1 MGRMNLSGFHPE
13 KYKTIKG
20 QYMPLACYGEL
31 QISYCITKNIPHLNC
46 CVVSPWCQTRHSLD
60 DRTFNE
66 TVELSLPYNALYDYN
81 GICFVLTSTFTD
93 EKGAH
98 EQLIAGANMRLFNS
112 KKIFRHGIYE
122 IELHPLEPMG
132 IRRFED
138 LEKVIRKSEF
148 DAKPAGMDLLNKLLK
163 TSRKHIRNELFETP
177 LDRHTRSDAERA
189 IEEAKRDSDRLF
201 LSVEFQFSRGHPN
214 LNAPVIF
221 ERREMDPLVSDARSE
236 RWNPVD
242 EKYFKMTRSLRIAD
256 VDRKRKPNKETLD
269 RLKEILEQPPA
280 RDLLEFEG
288 DLVWQY
294 RFYLA
299 EKFPEI
305 ALAKFLLAVRW
316 EYSEQVDQAV
326 ELLHQWPIVDTDY
339 VLELLNRQFIHPCV
353 RRFAVVRLET
363 AKDEEL
369 LLYLYQLVQALH
381 YENWHD
387 IFSTQAVEIESLVAL
402 EGQHSRPQAPEELQR
417 TERPLSSELHAGST
431 SSSRPPEIGDT
442 SVILSSVQQ
451 LQPVIEHKGRWIE
464 ALKTDWKED
473 LATFLLRRAQ
483 SSWPIA
489 NYLYWFLR
497 LEANKPNSP
506 SNGMYTHV
514 LDRLQGV
521 LYAGDEVRQAWLKE
535 LIRQT
540 KFVKDILRLLQS
552 VCDDSGNRPRKI
564 EILRATL
571 SSEAYANLA
580 RLDEPLALPLD
591 PGVKIIGIDPSSSS
605 LFKSARRP
613 ALLPFI
619 LPDGGRYKV
628 IFKHGDDLRRDQ
640 LVLQM
645 IELMDVILRKENFD
659 LRLTPYK
666 VLATGD
672 SHGFVQ
678 FIESTSLQDLLQ
690 QGTVLG
696 FLQQN
701 APSATDPLG
710 VQKEVMETYIRSCA
724 GYCVITYLL
733 GVGDRHMENLLLTND
748 GRLFHIDFSFIFG
761 NDPKPMATEVRLT
774 RSMIEAMGGANTSQ
788 FSEFWKITFTAF
800 LVLRRHANLFLTL
813 FSLVSNMD
821 VRSTSRDQSSA
832 CEFLKERFCIN
843 QTEERAVNRLAS
855 RMTESIKAI
864 VPDIMERIH
873 VLLQYMRP

>member
-1 MGRMNLSGFHPE
+1 
-13 KYKTIKG
+13 
-20 QYMPLACYGEL
+20 
-31 QISYCITKNIPHLNC
+31 
-46 CVVSPWCQTRHSLD
+46 
-60 DRTFNE
+60 
-66 TVELSLPYNALYDYN
+66 
-81 GICFVLTSTFTD
+81 
-93 EKGAH
+93 
-98 EQLIAGANMRLFNS
+98 MRLFNS

-138 LEKVIRKSEF
+138 LERVIRKSEF

-189 IEEAKRDSDRLF
+189 IEEAKRDSGRLF

-221 ERREMDPLVSDARSE
+221 ER

-269 RLKEILEQPPA
+269 RLK
-280 RDLLEFEG
+280 
-288 DLVWQY
+288 
-294 RFYLA
+294 
-299 EKFPEI
+299 I

-387 IFSTQAVEIESLVAL
+387 IFSTQAIEIESLVEL
-402 EGQHSRPQAPEELQR
+402 ERQQSRQQAPEELKR
-417 TERPLSSELHAGST
+417 TELPLSSELHTGSA
-431 SSSRPPEIGDT
+431 SSSRPTEVADASI
-442 SVILSSVQQ
+442 ISSNIQQ
-451 LQPVIEHKGRWIE
+451 HQP
-464 ALKTDWKED
+464 ED

-521 LYAGDEVRQAWLKE
+521 LYA
-535 LIRQT
+535 
-540 KFVKDILRLLQS
+540 
-552 VCDDSGNRPRKI
+552 I

-571 SSEAYANLA
+571 SSDAYANLA

-666 VLATGD
+666 VLATGA

-813 FSLVSNMD
+813 FSLISNMD

-873 VLLQYMRP
+873 VLLQVDLTLFNLALK

>member
-1 MGRMNLSGFHPE
+1 MGTLTLQYFASCDLGPMYHNESVRPCVKIMNLSGFHPE

-20 QYMPLACYGEL
+20 QYLPLACYGEL
-31 QISYCITKNIPHLNC
+31 QVSYCITKNIPHLNC

-60 DRTFNE
+60 NRTFNE
-66 TVELSLPYNALYDYN
+66 TAELSLPYNALYDYN

-138 LEKVIRKSEF
+138 LERVIRKSEF
-148 DAKPAGMDLLNKLLK
+148 DAKPAGMNLLNKLLK

-189 IEEAKRDSDRLF
+189 IEEAKRDSGRLF
-201 LSVEFQFSRGHPN
+201 LSVEFLFSRSHPN

-221 ERREMDPLVSDARSE
+221 ERREVDPLVSDARSE

-269 RLKEILEQPPA
+269 RLK
-280 RDLLEFEG
+280 
-288 DLVWQY
+288 
-294 RFYLA
+294 
-299 EKFPEI
+299 I

-387 IFSTQAVEIESLVAL
+387 IFSTQAIEIESLVAL
-402 EGQHSRPQAPEELQR
+402 ERQQSHQAAPEELQQA
-417 TERPLSSELHAGST
+417 ECSLSPELHAGST
-431 SSSRPPEIGDT
+431 SSSRPPEVGDV
-442 SVILSSVQQ
+442 SIISSSIQQ
-451 LQPVIEHKGRWIE
+451 LQPAIEHKGRWIE

-521 LYAGDEVRQAWLKE
+521 LYA
-535 LIRQT
+535 
-540 KFVKDILRLLQS
+540 
-552 VCDDSGNRPRKI
+552 I

-619 LPDGGRYKV
+619 LPDGGQYKV

-666 VLATGD
+666 VLATGA

-678 FIESTSLQDLLQ
+678 FIESTSLQELLQ

-873 VLLQYMRP
+873 VLLQVDITFLDLTLK